1 MFCIT
6 EVKMSTVQ
14 IDLPK
19 PRNAMLGVVKIGYL
33 KKNKSLKK
41 KFFVLREETYGGGPA
56 CLEYYDS
63 EKKWK
68 NNSLPKKYDIWFMN

>member
-1 MFCIT
+1 
-6 EVKMSTVQ
+6 MSVVN
-14 IDLPK
+14 IDSPSPK
-19 PRNAMLGVVKIGYL
+19 PSRNAMAGVVKIGYL

-41 KFFVLREETYGGGPA
+41 KFFVLREETASGGPA

-68 NNSLPKKYDIWFMN
+68 NNSLPKKYDIFVLLC